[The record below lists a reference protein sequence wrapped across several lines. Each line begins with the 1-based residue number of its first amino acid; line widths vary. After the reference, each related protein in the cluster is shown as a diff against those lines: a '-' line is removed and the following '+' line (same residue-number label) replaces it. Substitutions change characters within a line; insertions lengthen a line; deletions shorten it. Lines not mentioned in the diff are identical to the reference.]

1 MCAGLVTTG
10 IFLLTKFFILRHDDS
25 LRRGLIAI
33 AFYFAI
39 TIFINVF
46 YIIFKGSPGLNL
58 SKLPIGSIL
67 GISFCVAG
75 AVFLWCFFFM
85 RPYLKRKLENDEPL
99 RWYHCLYIPFV
110 KPIPPLPHHDTELSE
125 KTDSTVRDD
134 GFPLS
139 PDTLKSK
146 TWKKPSAT
154 GRARRLWALSTVAW
168 PPWTTLPRSHGLVRF
183 PTWILAYGGIVIDIG
198 LLTYGYKV
206 MATLGNNITY
216 MSPSRGFSVSL
227 GTSLTVLTCSKL
239 GLPVITTHCITGA
252 TTAVGLCSGGGR
264 KSVNWRILAQ
274 VGSSWIL
281 TLPAA
286 GLVSGL

>member
-10 IFLLTKFFILRHDDS
+10 IFLLTKFLILRHDDS

-75 AVFLWCFFFM
+75 AVFLWFQD
-85 RPYLKRKLENDEPL
+85 LEE
-99 RWYHCLYIPFV
+99 
-110 KPIPPLPHHDTELSE
+110 
-125 KTDSTVRDD
+125 
-134 GFPLS
+134 
-139 PDTLKSK
+139 
-146 TWKKPSAT
+146 
-154 GRARRLWALSTVAW
+154 ALSHRESQE
-168 PPWTTLPRSHGLVRF
+168 TLGVVNRGLAALDDTPKKSRAV

-264 KSVNWRILAQ
+264 KVEY
-274 VGSSWIL
+274 VGQLEDSRSGRKQL
-281 TLPAA
+281 DLDTPGRRF
-286 GLVSGL
+286 GLWTVIIYSPHKV

>member
-10 IFLLTKFFILRHDDS
+10 IFLLTKFLILRHDDS

-99 RWYHCLYIPFV
+99 RCHRESQETLGV
-110 KPIPPLPHHDTELSE
+110 VNRGLAALDDTP
-125 KTDSTVRDD
+125 K
-134 GFPLS
+134 
-139 PDTLKSK
+139 KS
-146 TWKKPSAT
+146 
-154 GRARRLWALSTVAW
+154 RAV
-168 PPWTTLPRSHGLVRF
+168 

-264 KSVNWRILAQ
+264 KVEY
-274 VGSSWIL
+274 VGQLEDSRSGRKQL
-281 TLPAA
+281 DLDTPGRRF
-286 GLVSGL
+286 GLWTVIIYSPHKV